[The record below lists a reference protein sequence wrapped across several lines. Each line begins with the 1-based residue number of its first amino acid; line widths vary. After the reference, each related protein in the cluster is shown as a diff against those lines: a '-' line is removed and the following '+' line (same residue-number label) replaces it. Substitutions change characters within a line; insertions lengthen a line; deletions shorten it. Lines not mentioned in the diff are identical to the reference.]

1 MTKKYQVIYADPP
14 WDSNSQFGRDKKK
27 GNDQHYPLMTIDGIK
42 ALSVEKLADDNCVL
56 LLWVVDTQ

>member
-42 ALSVEKLADDNCVL
+42 ALPVEELADEN
-56 LLWVVDTQ
+56 